1 MITGRAWVMGEATW
15 MLDPTDPFPSG
26 FIV

>member
-1 MITGRAWVMGEATW
+1 MITGRAWVMGESTW
-15 MLDPTDPFPSG
+15 MLDENDPFPSG